1 MVGPGKA
8 GPRNPCESRSSSS
21 AASAPAG
28 RIGMS
33 MIGSIMPIMIFSATN
48 GLCRRGRLR
57 RLSRGADAGSVQCHG
72 HNSCSGLC
80 GTSAMRAKTSASQ
93 ALGSMLLRR
102 AVMMSVA
109 IPAARSTHRAGTRND
124 EGLRSRLH
132 RVGWWWIEHGQDRG
146 DDNRPRST
154 SGQMLDEGQGP

>member
-21 AASAPAG
+21 AASAG

-48 GLCRRGRLR
+48 GLCRRAWLR
-57 RLSRGADAGSVQCHG
+57 RLSRGADAGSVQFHG
-72 HNSCSGLC
+72 HNSCSGVC
-80 GTSAMRAKTSASQ
+80 GMSAMRAKTSASQ

-102 AVMMSVA
+102 PVIMSVA

-124 EGLRSRLH
+124 EGLRSRLY
-132 RVGWWWIEHGQDRG
+132 RIAWWWIDHGQDRG
-146 DDNRPRST
+146 DDNRPRRT
-154 SGQMLDEGQGP
+154 SGQMLGDGQGPE